1 MSSTGKNWMYGLD
14 KEYDKI
20 KNILNKK
27 KLKYIEID
35 FKNFS
40 FSYEEI
46 NNLDFIFSM
55 QNGSKNTLSYTI
67 CKYFDFDYKMIEEYG
82 LETYLSLNGMQKGQ
96 PIRNGAGKIFELFYR
111 VFAEAKDDY
120 YILCKNLSDSLHY
133 LIKKQ
138 LTINVRKIVNVNF
151 IATINDPKDPII
163 LENNCHIIDVD

>member
-1 MSSTGKNWMYGLD
+1 MYGLD

-55 QNGSKNTLSYTI
+55 RNGSKNKLSYI
-67 CKYFDFDYKMIEEYG
+67 VCKYFDLNYEIIEEYG
-82 LETYLSLNGMQKGQ
+82 LETYLLLNEMQKGQ
-96 PIRNGAGKIFELFYR
+96 PIRNGVGKIFELFYR
-111 VFAEAKDDY
+111 VFAEAKDGY

-138 LTINVRKIVNVNF
+138 LTKNVRKIVNVNF